1 LLLGRWP
8 EGWVFHVTV
17 LAAYGVAGFIVAL
30 RIFRRR
36 LMS

>member
-1 LLLGRWP
+1 
-8 EGWVFHVTV
+8 VAV

-30 RIFRRR
+30 RMFRRR